1 MCGRWRSLNGW
12 ARCSGCEDNGEV
24 GIRQNLF
31 WYNRTVPPSLPKLS
45 ASFFQEIGTGN
56 EPVREWLKSMSR
68 DDRRAIGIDIQTVQF
83 SWPIGKPLADHIEGD
98 IWEIRTRLDNRVA
111 RILFVIEDASVVLL
125 HGFIKKTQKTPL
137 AELDIA
143 RQRLKRMR
151 AR

>member
-1 MCGRWRSLNGW
+1 M
-12 ARCSGCEDNGEV
+12 
-24 GIRQNLF
+24 
-31 WYNRTVPPSLPKLS
+31 
-45 ASFFQEIGTGN
+45 
-56 EPVREWLKSMSR
+56 REWLKSMSR
-68 DDRRAIGIDIQTVQF
+68 DDRRAIGIDIQTLQF

-98 IWEIRTRLDNRVA
+98 IWEIRTRLDNRIA

-125 HGFIKKTQKTPL
+125 HGFIKKTQKTPS

>member
-1 MCGRWRSLNGW
+1 
-12 ARCSGCEDNGEV
+12 
-24 GIRQNLF
+24 
-31 WYNRTVPPSLPKLS
+31 
-45 ASFFQEIGTGN
+45 
-56 EPVREWLKSMSR
+56 MSR
-68 DDRRAIGIDIQTVQF
+68 DDRRAIGVDIQTVQF

-98 IWEIRTRLDNRVA
+98 IWEIRTRLDNRIA

-125 HGFIKKTQKTPL
+125 HGFIKKTQKIPP

>member
-1 MCGRWRSLNGW
+1 M
-12 ARCSGCEDNGEV
+12 
-24 GIRQNLF
+24 
-31 WYNRTVPPSLPKLS
+31 PPPLPKLS

-125 HGFIKKTQKTPL
+125 HGFIKKTQKTPS

>member
-1 MCGRWRSLNGW
+1 M
-12 ARCSGCEDNGEV
+12 
-24 GIRQNLF
+24 
-31 WYNRTVPPSLPKLS
+31 PPSLPKLS
-45 ASFFQEIGTGN
+45 ACFFQEIGTGN

-68 DDRRAIGIDIQTVQF
+68 YDRRAIGIDFQTVQF

>member
-1 MCGRWRSLNGW
+1 
-12 ARCSGCEDNGEV
+12 
-24 GIRQNLF
+24 
-31 WYNRTVPPSLPKLS
+31 
-45 ASFFQEIGTGN
+45 
-56 EPVREWLKSMSR
+56 MSR

-125 HGFIKKTQKTPL
+125 HGFIKKTQKTPS